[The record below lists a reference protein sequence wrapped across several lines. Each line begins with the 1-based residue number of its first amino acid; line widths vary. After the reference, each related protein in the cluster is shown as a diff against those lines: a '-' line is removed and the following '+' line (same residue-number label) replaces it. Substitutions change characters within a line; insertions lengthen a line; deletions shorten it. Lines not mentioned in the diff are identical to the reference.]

1 MLRSDEAMPL
11 VAEPSDGSKDFKI
24 LTSNQSTDSTSKLPT
39 DERPMAAVM
48 LDAPADNEI
57 ADMASLKGT
66 SLTDFID
73 VGTLQD
79 IQDSL
84 TAVAQVSA
92 CIRDA
97 NGAPLTEPTVS
108 HRFQTRSAAIAAAQ
122 RDGGTNAIRQPFSAP
137 IMVAGV
143 RLGSISI
150 EATRRAEVDASRVE
164 QLAQRFSIDP
174 AQARELLQ
182 TCVSES
188 ELQRSA
194 GIQFLQLLA
203 NAISRL
209 CEQEMQ
215 LRRRIIELSTLF
227 HISTITAEA
236 RGLAQ
241 TLDRVT
247 QSVAQAMGAKAC
259 SLRLLDDQRDELVIK
274 SVFNLSEAYLKKG
287 PIIVDK
293 SGVDREALA
302 GKVVQVV
309 DMTTDPRIA
318 YPDDARREGIAS
330 VLCTALSYHGH
341 PIGVIRVYTDTPK
354 TFTSFE
360 VRLLQSIANQAAA
373 AIENARLQEE
383 AIEKER
389 LHRQVQIAAE
399 VQRRMIPHGSP
410 SVKGFDIA
418 ALYVPCFELGGDFY
432 DFIEFGPQSL
442 GIAVADIVGKGLP
455 ASILMASARASI
467 RAYASDIYDLDEVI
481 SRVNKAI
488 VADTQRGEFVTLW
501 YGTLDFKSRRLTY
514 SVAGHDPA
522 LLLRDGT
529 IRELGSGGMVLGV
542 DSNEKYGK
550 HILDIRKGD
559 CILIYT
565 DGLTDAMNFSG
576 ESFGKQRLREAYQR
590 FADLPAEQIC
600 RQLVWETRRFVGL
613 NSRVDDT
620 TLVVI
625 KAVE

>member
-1 MLRSDEAMPL
+1 MAGIEAAQRIPELTSTESTISADGSAAMPAPR
-11 VAEPSDGSKDFKI
+11 VG
-24 LTSNQSTDSTSKLPT
+24 
-39 DERPMAAVM
+39 R
-48 LDAPADNEI
+48 PADNEI
-57 ADMASLKGT
+57 ADLVSLKEA
-66 SLTDFID
+66 SLTDFLD
-73 VGTLQD
+73 VDTLQD

-84 TAVAQVSA
+84 ASVAQVSA

-97 NGAPLTEPTVS
+97 RGQPLTQPTVS
-108 HRFQTRSAAIAAAQ
+108 DRFQARSAAIAAAQ
-122 RDGGTNAIRQPFSAP
+122 RDGGPDSLNQPFSAP
-137 IMVAGV
+137 IMVAGI
-143 RLGSISI
+143 RLGSISMEPHHHRI
-150 EATRRAEVDASRVE
+150 DAARADELSTR
-164 QLAQRFSIDP
+164 FNIKP
-174 AQARELLQ
+174 AQARELLEL
-182 TCVSES
+182 CASES
-188 ELQRSA
+188 AVQRSA

-203 NAISRL
+203 SAISRL

-215 LRRRIIELSTLF
+215 LRRRIVELSTLF

-274 SVFNLSEAYLKKG
+274 SVYNLSDAYLRKG
-287 PIIVDK
+287 PILVDK

-302 GKVVQVV
+302 GKVVQIV

-318 YPDDARREGIAS
+318 YPEDARREGIAS
-330 VLCTALSYHGH
+330 VLCTSLSYQGH

-360 VRLLQSIANQAAA
+360 IRLLQSIANQAAA

-383 AIEKER
+383 AIEKVR
-389 LHRQVQIAAE
+389 LQRQVQIAAE
-399 VQRRMIPHGSP
+399 VQRRMIPGRAP
-410 SVKGFDIA
+410 SIKGFDIA

-488 VADTQRGEFVTLW
+488 VADTQSGEFVTLW
-501 YGTLDFKSRRLTY
+501 YGTLELTSRRLTY
-514 SVAGHDPA
+514 AVAGHDPA

-529 IRELGSGGMVLGV
+529 IRELGPGGMVLGV
-542 DSNEKYGK
+542 DPNEKYGK
-550 HILDIRKGD
+550 HILDIKKGD

-565 DGLTDAMNFSG
+565 DGLTDAMNFNG
-576 ESFGKQRLREAYQR
+576 ESFGRARLREAYLR

>member
-1 MLRSDEAMPL
+1 MAGIEAAQRIPELTTTESTISADGSAAMPAPP
-11 VAEPSDGSKDFKI
+11 VG
-24 LTSNQSTDSTSKLPT
+24 
-39 DERPMAAVM
+39 R
-48 LDAPADNEI
+48 PADNDI
-57 ADMASLKGT
+57 ADLVSLKEA
-66 SLTDFID
+66 SLTDFLD
-73 VGTLQD
+73 VDTLQD

-84 TAVAQVSA
+84 ASVAQVSA

-97 NGAPLTEPTVS
+97 RGQPLTEPTVS
-108 HRFQTRSAAIAAAQ
+108 DRFQARSAAIAAAQ
-122 RDGGTNAIRQPFSAP
+122 RDGGPDSLSQPFSAP
-137 IMVAGV
+137 IMVAGI
-143 RLGSISI
+143 RLGSISMEPNHHHRI
-150 EATRRAEVDASRVE
+150 DASRADE
-164 QLAQRFSIDP
+164 LSTRFNIKP
-174 AQARELLQ
+174 AHARELLEL
-182 TCVSES
+182 CASES
-188 ELQRSA
+188 ALQRSA

-203 NAISRL
+203 SAISRL

-215 LRRRIIELSTLF
+215 LRRRIVELSTLF

-274 SVFNLSEAYLKKG
+274 SVYNLSDAYLRKG
-287 PIIVDK
+287 PILVDK

-302 GKVVQVV
+302 GKVVQIV

-318 YPDDARREGIAS
+318 YPEDARREGIAS
-330 VLCTALSYHGH
+330 VLCTSLSYQGR

-360 VRLLQSIANQAAA
+360 IRLLQSIANQAAA

-383 AIEKER
+383 AIEKVR
-389 LHRQVQIAAE
+389 LQRQVQIAAE
-399 VQRRMIPHGSP
+399 VQRRMIPGRAP
-410 SVKGFDIA
+410 SIKGFDIA

-432 DFIEFGPQSL
+432 DFIEFGPQAL

-488 VADTQRGEFVTLW
+488 VADTQSGEFVTLW
-501 YGTLDFKSRRLTY
+501 YGTLEFKSRRLTY

-522 LLLRDGT
+522 LLIRDGT

-542 DSNEKYGK
+542 DPNEKYGK
-550 HILDIRKGD
+550 HILDIKKGD

-565 DGLTDAMNFSG
+565 DGLTDAMNFNG
-576 ESFGKQRLREAYQR
+576 ESFGRTRLREAYLR
-590 FADLPAEQIC
+590 YSDLPAEQIC